1 MYKNILIIIRSKKS
15 RVESENIIIRNKLI
29 ELMYQ

>member
-1 MYKNILIIIRSKKS
+1 MYTNILIIIRSKKS

-29 ELMYQ
+29 ESMYQ